1 MHEFTH
7 AVGVAHTQSRPDRD
21 DHVTIHWENITNK
34 YKESFFIFAPH
45 LKHNL
50 FPLAPLLK
58 NAFQKFNF
66 IKFNSTAWTTFDMP
80 YNYLSVMHYG
90 YKDFSQNGQIT
101 VETKD
106 PYYQRLIGQR

>member
-21 DHVTIHWENITNK
+21 DHVTIHWENIKNK
-34 YKESFFIFAPH
+34 YKASFFSRAIFKTPPI
-45 LKHNL
+45 
-50 FPLAPLLK
+50 FSLALLLK